1 MPEGKGPGRGG
12 GAGGCSRGKWKLRK
26 GGSRSAIP
34 ALFTITEEEEGEK
47 RRGASRRRKKASYS
61 QYQSEDGT
69 VSSATR
75 PGSSG
80 SGQTYTPTLTPT
92 PTPTLT
98 PSRATTS
105 NSPSTNATTKT
116 DSLLFNKIDERQRLA
131 RERRE
136 EREKQNAVKE
146 AQWQAREERAKQH
159 YEKHLEERR
168 KRLEEQRIKEEKR
181 RAAVEE
187 KRRLKLEED
196 KIRHE
201 AVMRRTLERSQR
213 TRQKPNRWSWGGAL
227 HTNTPSTPA
236 GGVRMIS
243 AIRFV
248 ESAFLYPLDLAGLE
262 HMQSAFSL
270 YRRYGMTSQYADR
283 RSVSTMNLS
292 RHADPIITKRL
303 SSSSATLLHSP
314 DRGLR
319 RLPLTPW
326 ESNVVNRLQQPTHS
340 YLARSRSAMS
350 LSGEQTAMPVCP
362 RSVSCHPMGSI
373 SFKALQAQP
382 LPHCHSQERNLSR
395 ETASSSSATPRRRT
409 TGTTQRKDRDNVR
422 KSWSNLSLPLAPIL
436 TLPPKHACSPGKKNS
451 KVTAP
456 SPGRPPQKT
465 AGRPP
470 TPKLLKSPGAED
482 PGNLRPVRITSE
494 SPNPPTPTTAQEDE
508 EEQVLSPPQPRPQ
521 PLGQNKT
528 LNEQTPAPPTAT
540 SESVSSPPAHKPSAG
555 TTDPEEASR
564 ILAEKRRLAREQ
576 REREEEER
584 GYRRSKQGMLAKEEM
599 ARRKAEERAKREEE
613 AQRQAEER
621 RRKEEEEKKAEEE
634 RLQKEREEAERLQKQ
649 KEEEESRQREE
660 AERLRQEREKHF
672 QKEEAE
678 RLERKKRLEEIMK
691 RTRRSD
697 TADKKV
703 IPNRNGDNGASPA
716 PSAANVSPTHNSNS
730 NSRQPEPSPNP
741 RTAALSHSDERENGE
756 FEEVIVLP
764 SHSRLSP
771 PEGEEEQHQQQEEE
785 RVPVVAFRENGLL
798 KPLSGMEDISAQQ
811 GPGQQAPSHFHRW
824 CFSLSSFTAPQS
836 SSLYTV
842 DKVTENV
849 SRSDWSS
856 YIPKSDNVD
865 TSTSRRC
872 YRTDWL

>member
-1 MPEGKGPGRGG
+1 MADQDGSDASPPE
-12 GAGGCSRGKWKLRK
+12 SQ
-26 GGSRSAIP
+26 
-34 ALFTITEEEEGEK
+34 
-47 RRGASRRRKKASYS
+47 ASYS
-61 QYQSEDGT
+61 QYKSEDGT

-75 PGSSG
+75 PSSAG

-92 PTPTLT
+92 PTPT
-98 PSRATTS
+98 PSRTTTS
-105 NSPSTNATTKT
+105 NSPSNNAATKT

-136 EREKQNAVKE
+136 EREKQNAFKE
-146 AQWQAREERAKQH
+146 AQWQAREERAKQY

-168 KRLEEQRIKEEKR
+168 RRLEEQRIKEEKR

-196 KIRHE
+196 KVRHE
-201 AVMRRTLERSQR
+201 AVIRRTLERSQR
-213 TRQKPNRWSWGGAL
+213 SRQKPNRWSWGGAL

-236 GGVRMIS
+236 
-243 AIRFV
+243 
-248 ESAFLYPLDLAGLE
+248 D
-262 HMQSAFSL
+262 
-270 YRRYGMTSQYADR
+270 ADR

-292 RHADPIITKRL
+292 RHADPVITKRL

-350 LSGEQTAMPVCP
+350 LSGEQT
-362 RSVSCHPMGSI
+362 VSCHPMGSV

-382 LPHCHSQERNLSR
+382 LPHCRSQERSLSR
-395 ETASSSSATPRRRT
+395 ETASSSSTTPRRRT

-436 TLPPKHACSPGKKNS
+436 TLPPKKRSSSPGKKNS

-482 PGNLRPVRITSE
+482 PGNLRPVRTTPE
-494 SPNPPTPTTAQEDE
+494 NPNSSTPTRAQEDE

-528 LNEQTPAPPTAT
+528 ANEQTPAAPTAA
-540 SESVSSPPAHKPSAG
+540 SESISSPPAHKPSAG

-564 ILAEKRRLAREQ
+564 ILTEKRRLAREQ

-584 GYRRSKQGMLAKEEM
+584 RLQEEQGRLAKEEM

-613 AQRQAEER
+613 AQRQVEER
-621 RRKEEEEKKAEEE
+621 RRKEEEEKKVEEE

-703 IPNRNGDNGASPA
+703 IPNRNGDNAASPA
-716 PSAANVSPTHNSNS
+716 PSAVTVSPTHNSNG
-730 NSRQPEPSPNP
+730 NSRQPEPNPNP
-741 RTAALSHSDERENGE
+741 SAAALSHPDERENGE

-798 KPLSGMEDISAQQ
+798 KPLSGIEDISAQQ
-811 GPGQQAPSHFHRW
+811 GPDVA
-824 CFSLSSFTAPQS
+824 
-836 SSLYTV
+836 
-842 DKVTENV
+842 
-849 SRSDWSS
+849 
-856 YIPKSDNVD
+856 
-865 TSTSRRC
+865 
-872 YRTDWL
+872 

>member
-1 MPEGKGPGRGG
+1 MDKV
-12 GAGGCSRGKWKLRK
+12 L
-26 GGSRSAIP
+26 
-34 ALFTITEEEEGEK
+34 
-47 RRGASRRRKKASYS
+47 ASYC
-61 QYQSEDGT
+61 QYKSEDGRA
-69 VSSATR
+69 SSATR
-75 PGSSG
+75 PSSSG
-80 SGQTYTPTLTPT
+80 SGQTYTPTVTPSPT
-92 PTPTLT
+92 PTP
-98 PSRATTS
+98 SRTTTS
-105 NSPSTNATTKT
+105 NSPSNNAATKT
-116 DSLLFNKIDERQRLA
+116 DSLLFNRIDERQRLA

-146 AQWQAREERAKQH
+146 AQWQAREERARQH

-168 KRLEEQRIKEEKR
+168 RKLEDQRIKEEKR
-181 RAAVEE
+181 RTAVEE

-196 KIRHE
+196 RVRHE
-201 AVMRRTLERSQR
+201 AVMRRTLEKSHR

-236 GGVRMIS
+236 DS
-243 AIRFV
+243 
-248 ESAFLYPLDLAGLE
+248 
-262 HMQSAFSL
+262 
-270 YRRYGMTSQYADR
+270 DR

-292 RHADPIITKRL
+292 KHADPVITKRL

-314 DRGLR
+314 DRGLQMRTASSPVISKAQSKPHLHQGKTTQHKNTGLR

-350 LSGEQTAMPVCP
+350 LSGEQT
-362 RSVSCHPMGSI
+362 VSCHPMGSM

-382 LPHCHSQERNLSR
+382 LPHCRSQERSLSR
-395 ETASSSSATPRRRT
+395 ETASSSSTTPRRRT
-409 TGTTQRKDRDNVR
+409 TGNTQRKERDNVR

-436 TLPPKHACSPGKKNS
+436 TLPPSKRSCSPGKKNS
-451 KVTAP
+451 KGTAP
-456 SPGRPPQKT
+456 SHGRLPQKT

-470 TPKLLKSPGAED
+470 TPKLVKSPGAED
-482 PGNLRPVRITSE
+482 PGNLRPIRITPE
-494 SPNPPTPTTAQEDE
+494 SPHPPTPTRTQDEE

-528 LNEQTPAPPTAT
+528 SNEQTAA
-540 SESVSSPPAHKPSAG
+540 SESVSSPLAHKSSAG

-564 ILAEKRRLAREQ
+564 ILAENRRLAREQ

-584 GYRRSKQGMLAKEEM
+584 RLQEEQARLAKEEM
-599 ARRKAEERAKREEE
+599 ARRKAEERAKREED

-697 TADKKV
+697 TAEKKV
-703 IPNRNGDNGASPA
+703 VPSRNGDNAASPA
-716 PSAANVSPTHNSNS
+716 PPAVTVSPTHNSNG
-730 NSRQPEPSPNP
+730 NSRRPEANPNP
-741 RTAALSHSDERENGE
+741 STAALSHPDQRENGE
-756 FEEVIVLP
+756 FEEVIILP

-771 PEGEEEQHQQQEEE
+771 PEGEQQQQQQEEE
-785 RVPVVAFRENGLL
+785 EEEVEEEEEEEEEEKRVPAVAFRENGLP
-798 KPLSGMEDISAQQ
+798 KPLSGREDISAQQ
-811 GPGQQAPSHFHRW
+811 GPDVA
-824 CFSLSSFTAPQS
+824 
-836 SSLYTV
+836 
-842 DKVTENV
+842 
-849 SRSDWSS
+849 
-856 YIPKSDNVD
+856 
-865 TSTSRRC
+865 
-872 YRTDWL
+872 

>member
-1 MPEGKGPGRGG
+1 MNQNP
-12 GAGGCSRGKWKLRK
+12 
-26 GGSRSAIP
+26 
-34 ALFTITEEEEGEK
+34 
-47 RRGASRRRKKASYS
+47 ASYS
-61 QYQSEDGT
+61 QYKTEDGRASST
-69 VSSATR
+69 TRPSSA
-75 PGSSG
+75 GSV
-80 SGQTYTPTLTPT
+80 QTYTPTLTPT
-92 PTPTLT
+92 PTPTPT
-98 PSRATTS
+98 RTTTS
-105 NSPSTNATTKT
+105 NSPSNNAATKT

-146 AQWQAREERAKQH
+146 AQWQAREERARQH
-159 YEKHLEERR
+159 YEKQLEDKK
-168 KRLEEQRIKEEKR
+168 KRLEEQRIKEDKR

-187 KRRLKLEED
+187 KRRQKLEED
-196 KIRHE
+196 KARHE

-236 GGVRMIS
+236 G
-243 AIRFV
+243 FV

-270 YRRYGMTSQYADR
+270 YHRYGMTSQYADR

-292 RHADPIITKRL
+292 KHTDPVITKRL

-314 DRGLR
+314 DRGLQMRTTSTPVISKAQSKPGLHQGKTTQHRNTGLR

-362 RSVSCHPMGSI
+362 RSVSCHPMGSM

-382 LPHCHSQERNLSR
+382 LPHCRSHDRSLSR
-395 ETASSSSATPRRRT
+395 ETASSSSKTIRRRT
-409 TGTTQRKDRDNVR
+409 TGTTQQKDRDNVR

-436 TLPPKHACSPGKKNS
+436 TLPPNKRSSSPCKKNS
-451 KVTAP
+451 KVAAP
-456 SPGRPPQKT
+456 SPGRPPQKS
-465 AGRPP
+465 GRPP

-482 PGNLRPVRITSE
+482 PGNLRPFRITPE
-494 SPNPPTPTTAQEDE
+494 SPQPTRAQEEEE

-521 PLGQNKT
+521 PLGQNKPSSE
-528 LNEQTPAPPTAT
+528 LTPPAAAAAGAA

-564 ILAEKRRLAREQ
+564 ILAENRRLAREQ

-584 GYRRSKQGMLAKEEM
+584 RQQEERAKLAKEEM

-613 AQRQAEER
+613 AQRLAEER
-621 RRKEEEEKKAEEE
+621 RLREEEERKEEED

-697 TADKKV
+697 TAEKKV
-703 IPNRNGDNGASPA
+703 VPNRNGDNAAA
-716 PSAANVSPTHNSNS
+716 PSPSAVTASPTHNSNG
-730 NSRQPEPSPNP
+730 NSREPDPNP
-741 RTAALSHSDERENGE
+741 NTTALSHPDQRENGE
-756 FEEVIVLP
+756 FEEEIILP

-771 PEGEEEQHQQQEEE
+771 PEGEEQQQHEGEE
-785 RVPVVAFRENGLL
+785 RVPVLAFRENGLL
-798 KPLSGMEDISAQQ
+798 KPLSGIEDISAQQ
-811 GPGQQAPSHFHRW
+811 GPDVA
-824 CFSLSSFTAPQS
+824 
-836 SSLYTV
+836 
-842 DKVTENV
+842 
-849 SRSDWSS
+849 
-856 YIPKSDNVD
+856 
-865 TSTSRRC
+865 
-872 YRTDWL
+872 